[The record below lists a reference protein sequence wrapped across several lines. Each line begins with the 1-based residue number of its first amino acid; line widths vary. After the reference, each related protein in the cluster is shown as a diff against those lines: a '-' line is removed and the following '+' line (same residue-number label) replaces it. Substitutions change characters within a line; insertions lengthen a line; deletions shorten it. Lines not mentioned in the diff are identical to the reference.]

1 MIDSAVFLFIDST
14 SALHVAGNRT
24 YSPRGKTHHPEIL
37 LHPRAG
43 RGRQHRHPL
52 REDTRL
58 ADIETKHLKKQRHR
72 ELINKI
78 RDFGP

>member
-1 MIDSAVFLFIDST
+1 MDSTVFLYSST
-14 SALHVAGNRT
+14 TRRRFMFPAIAPTPLGE
-24 YSPRGKTHHPEIL
+24 THRPEIL